1 MALDWRPDSSDLL
14 GAGGGAE
21 GGVGDEG
28 AVALDLARAAAVGL
42 ALLPGEGG
50 LSPLESLDSAGTWE
64 VPRPRGRGLQV
75 AQRWAHMQPGRHVWP
90 RALVLA
96 PEAPGQGLSPVA

>member
-64 VPRPRGRGLQV
+64 VPRP
-75 AQRWAHMQPGRHVWP
+75 
-90 RALVLA
+90 A
-96 PEAPGQGLSPVA
+96 PEAPGQGLSPVAHFSPLSRALQPLGWAPLCL